1 MKHLNIVRH
10 DSTHTWLN
18 QEECVC
24 FQWAAWLPWQPKMLC
39 GICTVLWVLFFFLF
53 CFMCISPLMKY
64 NWDVSRS
71 NKQRHGE
78 PLQPRVL
85 LLPHF
90 YFYPSPFST
99 FPLTFW
105 LSPHNKGLGSP
116 HIKMGQSSTISVIS
130 NFRWRRKGRLVSW
143 QVRQLHLYLSA
154 CLHIKKQ
161 TYGEIII

>member
-1 MKHLNIVRH
+1 
-10 DSTHTWLN
+10 
-18 QEECVC
+18 
-24 FQWAAWLPWQPKMLC
+24 MLC
-39 GICTVLWVLFFFLF
+39 GICTVLWVLFCFLF

-64 NWDVSRS
+64 NWDVSMS
-71 NKQRHGE
+71 DKQQHGE

-116 HIKMGQSSTISVIS
+116 HIKKGQSSRISVIS
-130 NFRWRRKGRLVSW
+130 NFRCGRKGRQFIFLAGQTATSPPFRMSPHKKANIW
-143 QVRQLHLYLSA
+143 RNNNINNRRSLLRMKQYLGWFCLLEHLFASL
-154 CLHIKKQ
+154 
-161 TYGEIII
+161 

>member
-1 MKHLNIVRH
+1 MTQHTH
-10 DSTHTWLN
+10 DLTRKSAFVSSGLLGCLGS
-18 QEECVC
+18 QRC
-24 FQWAAWLPWQPKMLC
+24 FVEYALYC
-39 GICTVLWVLFFFLF
+39 GFCFFLF

-78 PLQPRVL
+78 PFQPRVL

-116 HIKMGQSSTISVIS
+116 HIKMGQSSRISVIS

>member
-1 MKHLNIVRH
+1 
-10 DSTHTWLN
+10 
-18 QEECVC
+18 
-24 FQWAAWLPWQPKMLC
+24 MLY
-39 GICTVLWVLFFFLF
+39 GICTVLWVLFFLLF
-53 CFMCISPLMKY
+53 CFMCASPLMKY

-71 NKQRHGE
+71 NKQQHGE

-116 HIKMGQSSTISVIS
+116 HIKKGQSSRISVIS
-130 NFRWRRKGRLVSW
+130 NFRCGRKGRLFSW
-143 QVRQLHLYLSA
+143 QVRQLHLHLPA
-154 CLHIKKQ
+154 CLHIKKTNVWRNNNINNRQ
-161 TYGEIII
+161 SLLRVKQYLGWFCLLVHLFASL